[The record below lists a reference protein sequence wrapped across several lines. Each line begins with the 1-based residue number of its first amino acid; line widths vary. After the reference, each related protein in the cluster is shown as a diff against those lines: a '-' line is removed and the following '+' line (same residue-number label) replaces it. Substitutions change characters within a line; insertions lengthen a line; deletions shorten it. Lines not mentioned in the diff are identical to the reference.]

1 MTSVPRHARLG
12 RYFWWQYHDYM
23 LHQAPATAVVLAMYA
38 YLTLMPILNG
48 SMTDVRRYTVSTL
61 PMDVVRGFFSDSLAS
76 FILLGTLFA
85 TNGIVATDRKTGFYR
100 LYFAKPVS
108 PPRFYTNAFIAHGT
122 GMLTVSLLL
131 LASFAL
137 IVRPLLPV
145 SFIPVVAAMYVAFG
159 GVGFMLS
166 TIWRFDWLSL
176 VTVAIVSSVGW
187 SMWGDDPG
195 IRGWLVRLLPPMQ
208 RATELYAYVAGTA
221 ASFPWATQLWL
232 TGYGIVC
239 FVIGLWILRTRSLA
253 TQ

>member
-1 MTSVPRHARLG
+1 MTNTDRHARLG

-48 SMTDVRRYTVSTL
+48 SMTNERRYTVATL
-61 PMDVVRGFFSDSLAS
+61 PMNVVQGFFSDALAS

-100 LYFAKPVS
+100 FYFAKPVS
-108 PPRFYTNAFIAHGT
+108 APRFYTNAFIANGS
-122 GMLTVSLLL
+122 GMLTVSLIL
-131 LASFAL
+131 LATFAFT
-137 IVRPLLPV
+137 VRPVLPL

-176 VTVAIVSSVGW
+176 VTVAIVSSLGW
-187 SMWGDDPG
+187 GMWGEDPG
-195 IRGWLVRLLPPMQ
+195 VRGWLVRLLPPMH
-208 RATELYAYVAGTA
+208 RTAELYSYVAGTTT
-221 ASFPWATQLWL
+221 SFPWTTQLWL
-232 TGYGIVC
+232 TGYGTVC